1 MQRSC
6 GSPDYTLL
14 FVKTEAFF
22 ESGGIYT
29 ETPPNTVILY
39 DKNCYVHYGCRQPHY
54 NDDWLHFDLDAED
67 LPFLLG
73 LGIPFNTPMT
83 LPAIGQ
89 ISEYI
94 RLAVLEKHSNNLYCE
109 QIIDGLMRSLLY
121 SISSQIHTVPDA
133 RLSNKYYAPMHQ
145 LRLEIFNAPHK
156 KWGVEQ
162 MAQSVYISPSY
173 FQHLYKELF
182 GISCI
187 QDIIRARLKNACFY
201 LCTTEMSIH
210 ALADFCGY
218 ENELHFMRQFK
229 KQLGMTPSQ
238 YREQHRHSSP

>member
-1 MQRSC
+1 M
-6 GSPDYTLL
+6 
-14 FVKTEAFF
+14 
-22 ESGGIYT
+22 
-29 ETPPNTVILY
+29 
-39 DKNCYVHYGCRQPHY
+39 
-54 NDDWLHFDLDAED
+54 
-67 LPFLLG
+67 
-73 LGIPFNTPMT
+73 
-83 LPAIGQ
+83 
-89 ISEYI
+89 
-94 RLAVLEKHSNNLYCE
+94 
-109 QIIDGLMRSLLY
+109 
-121 SISSQIHTVPDA
+121 PDA
-133 RLSNKYYAPMHQ
+133 RLSNKYYAPMHK